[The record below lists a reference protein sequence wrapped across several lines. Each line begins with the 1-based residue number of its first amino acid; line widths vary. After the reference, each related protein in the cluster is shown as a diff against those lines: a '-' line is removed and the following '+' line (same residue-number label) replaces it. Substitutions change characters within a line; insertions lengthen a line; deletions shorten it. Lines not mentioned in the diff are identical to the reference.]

1 MRGALA
7 EMQTQG
13 VPVKV
18 INELKSALD
27 LNLELLGQQVSISS
41 MYLILIAAIV
51 ILITVFILLNRYKK
65 TK

>member
-1 MRGALA
+1 
-7 EMQTQG
+7 MQTQG
-13 VPVKV
+13 VPVEV

-27 LNLELLGQQVSISS
+27 LNLELLGQPVSISS

>member
-1 MRGALA
+1 
-7 EMQTQG
+7 MQTQG
-13 VPVKV
+13 VPVEV

-27 LNLELLGQQVSISS
+27 LNLEFLGQQVSISS

>member
-13 VPVKV
+13 VPVEV

-27 LNLELLGQQVSISS
+27 LNLEFLGQQVSISS